1 MGCLATQRKLK
12 RKSFMERGS
21 CDGSS
26 LFFIFPDPD
35 RDSCS
40 LPAKAV
46 FGAAEKDR
54 MEFLSAD
61 KRNVVLE
68 TVKKAEDGDGMIVRL
83 YEVENA
89 RTKVTLHCAESILS
103 AEETNLL
110 EQPADGAI
118 DVKENEISLTIK
130 PYEIRTIRIRT
141 EK

>member
-1 MGCLATQRKLK
+1 
-12 RKSFMERGS
+12 
-21 CDGSS
+21 
-26 LFFIFPDPD
+26 
-35 RDSCS
+35 
-40 LPAKAV
+40 
-46 FGAAEKDR
+46 
-54 MEFLSAD
+54 
-61 KRNVVLE
+61 
-68 TVKKAEDGDGMIVRL
+68 MIVRL

-141 EK
+141 AKVRKTEIKYRNHNWSTGPIVDMPSNRKKTPCPGREDGVFFLKTDEK

>member
-1 MGCLATQRKLK
+1 MC
-12 RKSFMERGS
+12 
-21 CDGSS
+21 SS
-26 LFFIFPDPD
+26 DL
-35 RDSCS
+35 S
-40 LPAKAV
+40 
-46 FGAAEKDR
+46 AAEKDR
-54 MEFLSAD
+54 MEFLSVD

-68 TVKKAEDGDGMIVRL
+68 TVKKAEDGDGIIVRL

-89 RTKVTLHCAESILS
+89 RTKVTLYCADAILS

-141 EK
+141 TK

>member
-1 MGCLATQRKLK
+1 
-12 RKSFMERGS
+12 
-21 CDGSS
+21 
-26 LFFIFPDPD
+26 
-35 RDSCS
+35 
-40 LPAKAV
+40 
-46 FGAAEKDR
+46 

-118 DVKENEISLTIK
+118 DVKENDFAYDQTVRDPYDPHPHREITYRNIK
-130 PYEIRTIRIRT
+130 KTPYPKNGNTVSFQKAKSKNGCISRRWKRGT
-141 EK
+141 ELWIPDT